1 MWELHLD
8 TSLKRNSCN
17 FFPGSFSTE
26 LYLLGHPPVYLFSF
40 FLITSKCIICI
51 MDAQY
56 FRQEMKL
63 ENKSLQKLNVLS
75 DNDKKL
81 QLNWIKDTR

>member
-1 MWELHLD
+1 
-8 TSLKRNSCN
+8 
-17 FFPGSFSTE
+17 
-26 LYLLGHPPVYLFSF
+26 
-40 FLITSKCIICI
+40 

>member
-1 MWELHLD
+1 
-8 TSLKRNSCN
+8 
-17 FFPGSFSTE
+17 
-26 LYLLGHPPVYLFSF
+26 
-40 FLITSKCIICI
+40 

-56 FRQEMKL
+56 FRQEMTL